1 MSSFQSS
8 VAPLIQS
15 FIRYRKASDH
25 WNVSSSEPN
34 LLIFERYCIMN
45 YPGFTE
51 LTQEMVDNWCR
62 QRDTELNESCR
73 VRIGPVV
80 GFVRYLKERGLT
92 RIYEP
97 VIPKKE
103 PRIYIPHAFTEQELT
118 NFFCECDSLGV
129 HPRNEPV
136 LTRKL
141 TVPVFFRL
149 LYSSGIRTTE
159 ARQLR
164 KTDVDMEH
172 GILDIRYSKG
182 RNQHYIALHDSML
195 EQIRKYDTAIE
206 KIHPDRTY
214 FFPARNDS
222 FHKRSWVQKNFH
234 DIWYGVNKAHAVA
247 YELRHHYAVKN
258 INRWAGLGV
267 TFNDKLLYLSKSMG
281 HTTIESTKYYYSI
294 VPGLSQILREK
305 TETGFD
311 CIVPEV
317 EDDESNE

>member
-8 VAPLIQS
+8 IAPLIQS
-15 FIRYRKASDH
+15 FIRFRKASDH
-25 WNVSSSEPN
+25 WNESSYEPN
-34 LLIFERYCIMN
+34 LLIFERYCLKN

-51 LTQEMVDNWCR
+51 LTQEMVDNWCQ

-73 VRIGPVV
+73 VRIGSIV
-80 GFVRYLKERGLT
+80 GFIRYLQARGLT
-92 RIYEP
+92 NIHEP

-103 PRIYIPHAFTEQELT
+103 PRTYIPHAFTAQELT
-118 NFFCECDSLGV
+118 DFFHECDSLGS

-159 ARQLR
+159 ARLLR
-164 KTDVDMEH
+164 KIDVDLAY

-182 RNQHYIALHDSML
+182 RNQHYIVLHDSML
-195 EQIRKYDTAIE
+195 ELMQQYDTAIE
-206 KIHPDRTY
+206 KLHPNRTY

-234 DIWYGVNKAHAVA
+234 DIWYRLNTAHATA
-247 YELRHHYAVKN
+247 YELRHHYAVGN
-258 INRWAGLGV
+258 INQWIGMGF
-267 TFNDKLLYLSKSMG
+267 TFDDKLLYLSKSMG

-294 VPGLSQILREK
+294 VPALSQILSEK
-305 TETGFD
+305 TEIGFD
-311 CIVPEV
+311 WIVPEV
-317 EDDESNE
+317 EDEESNE

>member
-1 MSSFQSS
+1 MSSFKSS
-8 VAPLIQS
+8 IAPLIQS
-15 FIRYRKASDH
+15 FIKYRKASDH
-25 WNVSSSEPN
+25 WNESSSEPN
-34 LLIFERYCIMN
+34 LLIFECYCIKN
-45 YPGFTE
+45 YPDFTE
-51 LTQEMVDNWCR
+51 LTQEMVDNWCH
-62 QRDTELNESCR
+62 QRNTELNESCR
-73 VRIGPVV
+73 VRIGPIV

-92 RIYEP
+92 SIHEP
-97 VIPKKE
+97 VIPKKVL
-103 PRIYIPHAFTEQELT
+103 RTYIPHAFNEQELA
-118 NFFCECDSLGV
+118 NFFCECDRLGT

-159 ARQLR
+159 ARLLR

-182 RNQHYIALHDSML
+182 RNQHYIVLHDSMMEL
-195 EQIRKYDTAIE
+195 MRQYDVAIE

-234 DIWYGVNKAHAVA
+234 DIWYGVNKAHATA
-247 YELRHHYAVKN
+247 YELRHHYAIEN

-267 TFNDKLLYLSKSMG
+267 DFNDKLLYLSKSMG

-294 VPGLSQILREK
+294 VPSLAQILNEK
-305 TETGFD
+305 TGTGFD
-311 CIVPEV
+311 WIVPEV
-317 EDDESNE
+317 KDDEINE

>member
-1 MSSFQSS
+1 MSSFKSS
-8 VAPLIQS
+8 IVPLIQS

-25 WNVSSSEPN
+25 WNESSSEPN
-34 LLIFERYCIMN
+34 LLIFERYCLKN

-80 GFVRYLKERGLT
+80 GFIRYLKERCLT
-92 RIYEP
+92 SIHEP

-103 PRIYIPHAFTEQELT
+103 RRTYIPHAFTEQELT
-118 NFFCECDSLGV
+118 SFFRKCDSLGV

-159 ARQLR
+159 ARLLR
-164 KTDVDMEH
+164 KTDVDLEH

-195 EQIRKYDTAIE
+195 ELMRQYDTSIE

-234 DIWYGVNKAHAVA
+234 NIWYGVNKAHAVA
-247 YELRHHYAVKN
+247 YELRHHYAVEN

-281 HTTIESTKYYYSI
+281 HTTIESTNYYYSI
-294 VPGLSQILREK
+294 VPGLSRLLREK

-311 CIVPEV
+311 WIVPEV
-317 EDDESNE
+317 ENDESNE